1 MIIKLTLEQI
11 NQVRNTPNYFDTKRH
26 FVDSVKEIKAM
37 FGLGLFEAKVIVEC
51 IRELQG
57 NSVDVDVLRLAGTV
71 FSQIIQQ
78 GKHE

>member
-1 MIIKLTLEQI
+1 MVIELTLEQV

-37 FGLGLFEAKVIVEC
+37 FGLGMFESKVIVEC

-57 NSVDVDVLRLAGTV
+57 NSVNMDALRLAGTV
-71 FSQIIQQ
+71 FSQVIQQ